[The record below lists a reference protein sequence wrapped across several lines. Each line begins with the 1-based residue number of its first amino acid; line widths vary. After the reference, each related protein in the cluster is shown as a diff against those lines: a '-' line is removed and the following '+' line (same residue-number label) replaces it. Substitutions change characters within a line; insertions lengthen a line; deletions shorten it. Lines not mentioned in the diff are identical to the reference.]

1 MRKNYFFDFIM
12 IALILMIAIKI
23 MFPDIL
29 TTKII
34 VQVTSPDVIVE
45 SSTISDLS
53 DTTVDSDD
61 VIVETQTNENIVIS
75 SESVFSS
82 ESENILVSD

>member
-45 SSTISDLS
+45 TGTISDLP
-53 DTTVDSDD
+53 DITVNSDD
-61 VIVETQTNENIVIS
+61 IIVDTPVNTSVDDISQILPEEITSEVTNE
-75 SESVFSS
+75 
-82 ESENILVSD
+82 